1 VADISQQLAQL
12 AVAQQQLVMW
22 RRLPKSS
29 TPFTAHRPSPNAPAL
44 TDPPNLNP
52 TADA

>member
-29 TPFTAHRPSPNAPAL
+29 TPFTAHRPTPLPSPTAH
-44 TDPPNLNP
+44 LNP